1 MAFGK
6 GRQPD
11 KPGTYR
17 VRPTKDGGF
26 KLSGVKAN
34 GERVRM
40 HGFASSSQAEDLAR
54 TLFPKTAAVVQA
66 AQDWSNT
73 DDWGVPLRVSDD
85 TIGSVAKAFALRTP
99 VEQPPEEKSIA
110 TIQSSPTKPEP
121 TREEVEKKEQ
131 RTKNAKSLMDLV
143 AIGAAAGDVMLGRK
157 LCDAVDKD
165 PVKADPKHVNDL
177 RTNTREALQE
187 MFGDS
192 EVEPWKMAILLAL
205 AIPLGMLI
213 QSPRKKKLE
222 TEASEDRGKGSHL
235 KNVP

>member
-1 MAFGK
+1 MPFGK

-17 VRPTKDGGF
+17 VRPSKDGGF
-26 KLSGVKAN
+26 KLSGVKSN

-40 HGFASSSQAEDLAR
+40 SGFTSSSQAEDLAR
-54 TLFPKTAAVVQA
+54 TLFPKTTAVATAVA
-66 AQDWSNT
+66 DWSNT
-73 DDWGVPLRVSDD
+73 DDWGLPLRVTDD
-85 TIGSVAKAFALRTP
+85 TIASVAKVFNPAQP
-99 VEQPPEEKSIA
+99 DKPPETVAVI
-110 TIQSSPTKPEP
+110 PPKPEP
-121 TREEVEKKEQ
+121 TPEERERKEK

-143 AIGAAAGDVMLGRK
+143 GIGVAAGDVMLGRK

-177 RTNTREALQE
+177 RENTREALQE

-213 QSPRKKKLE
+213 QSPRKKKLP
-222 TEASEDRGKGSHL
+222 AEDHGTVTDRL
-235 KNVP
+235 KSVP